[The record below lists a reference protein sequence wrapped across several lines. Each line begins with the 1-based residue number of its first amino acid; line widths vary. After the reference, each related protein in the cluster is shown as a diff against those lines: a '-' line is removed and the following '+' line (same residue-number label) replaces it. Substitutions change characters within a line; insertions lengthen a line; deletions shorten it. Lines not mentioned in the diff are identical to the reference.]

1 MMGTVVPALAA
12 HGAAGRIGPNAIT
25 RVAEALRR
33 TGGENL
39 ERRVFHAARL
49 GGYLGRHPEKMVDE
63 AEVTRL
69 HRALRATLGA
79 DRAREVSRDA
89 GYATGDYLLAHR
101 IPRLVQAMLKLA
113 PAPLAA
119 HVLMG
124 AIGRH
129 AWTFAGSGAF
139 AWTPGRPVRFEICGN
154 PICRGAVSDEPVCD
168 YYAATF
174 ERLFRTLVHP
184 CAEVVETE
192 CEALGADACRF
203 EIRW

>member
-1 MMGTVVPALAA
+1 VGTVAHALDA
-12 HGAAGRIGPNAIT
+12 HGAAGRIGPNAII

-33 TGGENL
+33 AGGETL
-39 ERRVFHAARL
+39 ERRIFHAARL
-49 GGYLGRHPEKMVDE
+49 GGYLGALPQQMVDE
-63 AEVTRL
+63 AEVERL
-69 HRALRATLGA
+69 HRALRDTLDA
-79 DRAREVSRDA
+79 ERAREVSRDA

-101 IPRLVQAMLKLA
+101 IPRAVQAVLKLA

-119 HVLMG
+119 RVLMT

-139 AWTPGRPVRFEICGN
+139 AWAPGRPLSFEIRGN
-154 PICRGAVSDEPVCD
+154 PICRGTFSDVPVCD

-174 ERLFRTLVHP
+174 ERLFRSLVH
-184 CAEVVETE
+184 ARATVVETA
-192 CEALGADACRF
+192 CEAVGAEACRF

>member
-1 MMGTVVPALAA
+1 VGTVAHALGA
-12 HGAAGRIGPNAIT
+12 HGAAGRIGPNAII

-33 TGGENL
+33 EGGEGL
-39 ERRVFHAARL
+39 ERRIFLAARL
-49 GGYLGRHPEKMVDE
+49 GGYLGTLPEKMVDE
-63 AEVTRL
+63 AEVERL
-69 HRALRATLGA
+69 HRALRDTLGA
-79 DRAREVSRDA
+79 ERAREISRDA

-101 IPRLVQAMLKLA
+101 IPRAVQAVLKLA

-119 HVLMG
+119 RVLMT

-139 AWTPGRPVRFEICGN
+139 AWTPGRPLSFEIRGN
-154 PICRGAVSDEPVCD
+154 PVCRGTVSDVPVCD

-174 ERLFRTLVHP
+174 ERLFSSLVH
-184 CAEVVETE
+184 ARATVVETT
-192 CEALGADACRF
+192 CEAVGAGACRF